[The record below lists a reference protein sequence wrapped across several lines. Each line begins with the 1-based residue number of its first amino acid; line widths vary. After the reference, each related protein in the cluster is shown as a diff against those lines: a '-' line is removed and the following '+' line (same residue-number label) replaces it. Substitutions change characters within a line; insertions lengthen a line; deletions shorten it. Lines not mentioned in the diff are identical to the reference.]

1 MSYEDTH
8 VSRSNE
14 TEDRT
19 APLADEVQS
28 SFLNLAD

>member
-19 APLADEVQS
+19 TPHPWPMKYS
-28 SFLNLAD
+28 RRS